1 MRKSLITVWITVTAI
16 AFSATATAQAT
27 FETLMTHS
35 VSTAV
40 GTHAGTAL
48 GRATNALANHVAA
61 QTSSATTRT
70 SVAPRRTATPSHAV
84 TAKPVVLGTRDHA
97 SSQSAS
103 AKASGDGSL
112 IASIQGGERPRAA
125 SICAPSTKAADGKV
139 ADQSCGAQP
148 STDAHPSVVN
158 LPAPQ

>member
-1 MRKSLITVWITVTAI
+1 MRKSLITLWIIVTAI
-16 AFSATATAQAT
+16 AFSASAAAQAT

-48 GRATNALANHVAA
+48 GRATNALANHVAT
-61 QTSSATTRT
+61 QTSAATART
-70 SVAPRRTATPSHAV
+70 SVAPRRTAVPSHPV
-84 TAKPVVLGTRDHA
+84 TAKAALAGKSSKD
-97 SSQSAS
+97 SSQPAS
-103 AKASGDGSL
+103 ANTSGDGSL

-125 SICAPSTKAADGKV
+125 SSCASGNKTDAKV
-139 ADQSCGAQP
+139 ADQSCGVQP
-148 STDAHPSVVN
+148 SADAHPSVIN